1 MDPVVVADAAD
12 LGAVRSRYLE
22 ALETGAG
29 ELVVDFR
36 AGAHGLD
43 PQGVLAVLALAPVGG
58 PAPEIDVTLRGAGGL
73 AVLAGVPLQVVA
85 RRVVLERLAIAGP
98 LFPAITITA
107 HEIELRDVI
116 VLGAQ
121 PDERRRAV
129 VELSAAGPEAS
140 QTVQRTVIARC
151 TGRDA
156 TLACAVRTGAWLSR
170 LLIEDVTIADG
181 SPDAVVTIEAVRELE
196 LRGSVL
202 RAGSARTLLRMDWP
216 AERVRIEDCTL
227 SAPAGRLLE
236 RRNAAPMPVSPATIG
251 GASRLTAALA
261 ELPGHLVAGEGTEE
275 ISGERVDALVRERVD
290 AATAAVLAADAR
302 LERLVG

>member
-1 MDPVVVADAAD
+1 MEPVVVADAAD
-12 LGAVRSRYLE
+12 LTGVRSRYLQ
-22 ALETGAG
+22 ALAEG
-29 ELVVDFR
+29 EESLVVDFR
-36 AGAHGLD
+36 PGAHGLD
-43 PQGVLAVLALAPVGG
+43 PQGLLATLSLAPVGG
-58 PAPEIDVTLRGAGGL
+58 PAPEIDLTLRGAGGL
-73 AVLAGVPLQVVA
+73 AVLAGVPLQAVA

-121 PDERRRAV
+121 PDEQRRAV
-129 VELSAAGPEAS
+129 VELSAAGREAT
-140 QTVQRTVIARC
+140 QTVQRTVIARS

-156 TLACAVRTGAWLSR
+156 TLACSVRSGAWLSR

-181 SPDAVVTIEAVRELE
+181 APDAVLSIEAVRELD
-196 LRGSVL
+196 LRSSVL
-202 RAGSARTLLRMDWP
+202 RAGAARTLVRMDWP
-216 AERVRIEDCTL
+216 AERTTIEDCTL
-227 SAPAGRLLE
+227 SAPADRLLE
-236 RRNAAPMPVSPATIG
+236 RRNPAPMPIGPATIG

-261 ELPGHLVAGEGTEE
+261 DLPAHVVAGEWTEE

-290 AATAAVLAADAR
+290 AATAAVLAADGR